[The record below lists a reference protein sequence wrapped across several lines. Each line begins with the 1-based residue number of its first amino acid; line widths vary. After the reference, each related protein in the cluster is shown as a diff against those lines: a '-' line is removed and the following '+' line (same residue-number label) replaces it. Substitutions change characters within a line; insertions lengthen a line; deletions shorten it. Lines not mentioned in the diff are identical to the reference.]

1 MKTLQAPSRTAAVL
15 AQLLERLD
23 ASPSVDAHQYQ
34 LVVDRLAGLLADPS
48 VNWEPLLAASP
59 AAAVV
64 YENLH
69 YDAAGLCRSPLDT
82 AAGAEMEAREL
93 IGRVRRPVAPGATPP
108 V

>member
-1 MKTLQAPSRTAAVL
+1 MTHTPSRRKAL
-15 AQLLERLD
+15 AQL
-23 ASPSVDAHQYQ
+23 SVA
-34 LVVDRLAGLLADPS
+34 ATA
-48 VNWEPLLAASP
+48 PLLAASP